1 MSKTIRLHC
10 QALVLAGLLAV
21 SVAPAMAEPLAA
33 GVLWKDPSFVD
44 LDVKFPGD
52 GYQASWK
59 LYRCDCGD
67 LMIQSE
73 LSVPGE
79 VVRGDIL
86 LIGNRA
92 VLLRGFDPDSAELVS
107 IDAPALMMQLALRLL
122 ERAQPGGPAAVTD
135 QQDVR
140 VEDKINLIHLQS
152 GAAVGGFPA
161 PWTVTGAIRAQGDT
175 ARRFELLFTF
185 TTDGAEGAS
194 ETTSQISFKGL
205 AEYAPGVFPLT
216 DELSLDDW
224 ELSWREDNEAIAAKA
239 KGVDT
244 LGELRQ
250 LLKNN

>member
-1 MSKTIRLHC
+1 MSKRLRAFR
-10 QALVLAGLLAV
+10 QALVVTALLALA
-21 SVAPAMAEPLAA
+21 VAPVMAEPLAA

-86 LIGNRA
+86 LVDNRA
-92 VLLRGFDPDSAELVS
+92 ILLRGFDPDSAELVS

-122 ERAQPGGPAAVTD
+122 ERAQPAGPAAVTER
-135 QQDVR
+135 QDVLI
-140 VEDKINLIHLQS
+140 EDKINLIHLQS

-161 PWTVTGAIRAQGDT
+161 PWTVKGSVWPQGDT
-175 ARRFELLFTF
+175 ERRFELLFSF
-185 TTDGAEGAS
+185 TASGTEGAGDTIS
-194 ETTSQISFKGL
+194 EIHFKGL

-216 DELSLDDW
+216 GDLSLDDW

-239 KGVDT
+239 KGVET
-244 LGELRQ
+244 LGALRQ
-250 LLKNN
+250 LLKSD